1 MQFTTPVPIQ
11 QSNNLIDYNSRIVS
25 LGSCFAVNIGQKLD
39 YFKFNNIT
47 NPFGILFHPA
57 ALEKFTGFAV
67 NNHKFTEAGIFFTND
82 QWHCYDA
89 HSDSSHPDKDVML
102 DNLNHITA
110 TANGQIKNATHIII
124 TLGTAWVYRLKS
136 TGSLVANCHKVP
148 QKEFTKEILSADAV
162 KRSLINI
169 LDMICKANPGV
180 TVIFTISPVRHIK
193 DGIVQNQRSK
203 AHLITALQDI
213 LHDHTSETK
222 TEYFP
227 SYEIMMDELRDYR
240 FYNQDMIHPS
250 ATAIDYIWER
260 FTEAYIAPQAHA
272 VMKEADSIQK
282 GLQHRPFNPDTRQHN
297 DFLAKLH
304 QKTERLQQQY
314 PHISF

>member
-1 MQFTTPVPIQ
+1 MQFTTPIPIQ

-57 ALEKFTGFAV
+57 ALEKFTGFAI
-67 NNHKFTEAGIFFTND
+67 NNHQFTEAGIFFNND

-89 HSDSSHPDKDVML
+89 HSDSSHPDKEVML
-102 DNLNHITA
+102 DNLNRIITA
-110 TANGQIKNATHIII
+110 ANNQIKNATHIII

-162 KRSLINI
+162 KQSLINM
-169 LDMICKANPGV
+169 LNMIYKVNPGV

-193 DGIVQNQRSK
+193 DGITENQRSK

-213 LHDHTSETK
+213 LYNNTSETK
-222 TEYFP
+222 LEYFP
-227 SYEIMMDELRDYR
+227 SYEVMMDELRDYR
-240 FYNQDMIHPS
+240 FYNQDMIHPN

-260 FTEAYIAPQAHA
+260 FTHAYIAPQALA
-272 VMKEADSIQK
+272 VMKETDSIQK
-282 GLQHRPFNPDTRQHN
+282 GLQHRPFNTGSKQHIKFIGTLN
-297 DFLAKLH
+297 TKISKLR
-304 QKTERLQQQY
+304 EQY
-314 PHISF
+314 PHINF